1 MLNKFLNNTL
11 NKSSRALSEAK
22 AKVEETAKKKVNDIL
37 GNNIPTPQDLETK
50 LRNKLNNPT
59 PEQLLEAE
67 RIYNRTLNLI
77 NSAIFRLEAKKS
89 ELQSIKT
96 KLEGISGNLQ
106 GFRDFVDFLDPA
118 LKAFRAAIPGING
131 ALAGSSGP
139 AASGKLISDLT
150 LKKKDIKESLKK
162 ANDAVESFKSPAF
175 KASLEDLC
183 SALILLVI
191 TSPFLPKVST
201 KDILF
206 ATCFEY
212 LERTN
217 LTALSINSFGMSTPF
232 LATSKFFA
240 VLAN

>member
-67 RIYNRTLNLI
+67 RIYNKTLNLI

-131 ALAGSSGP
+131 ALAGS
-139 AASGKLISDLT
+139 T
-150 LKKKDIKESLKK
+150 
-162 ANDAVESFKSPAF
+162 
-175 KASLEDLC
+175 
-183 SALILLVI
+183 
-191 TSPFLPKVST
+191 LPK
-201 KDILF
+201 
-206 ATCFEY
+206 
-212 LERTN
+212 
-217 LTALSINSFGMSTPF
+217 
-232 LATSKFFA
+232 
-240 VLAN
+240 